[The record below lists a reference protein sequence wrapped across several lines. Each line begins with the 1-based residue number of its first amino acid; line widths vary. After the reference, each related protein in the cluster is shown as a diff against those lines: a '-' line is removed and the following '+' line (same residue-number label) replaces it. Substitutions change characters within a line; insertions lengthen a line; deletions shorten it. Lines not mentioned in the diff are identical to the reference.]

1 MTNDT
6 SVTDF
11 PFLARQLTRK
21 FLVNMLQD
29 VVSRDS
35 RGIILRE
42 TQERNFDIA
51 LLAHCHYITIQ
62 AKWDL
67 FSWVCDN
74 IARKLWTTDGMWLG
88 LKGNKNN
95 LPNTPSSTSAYFTRI
110 RAREAVGMHGS
121 LSLEPHDKSK
131 LLQLNLK
138 KKRVRI
144 PVTQGISPMMKPH
157 FFRAARACSVV
168 H

>member
-74 IARKLWTTDGMWLG
+74 TARKLWTTDGMWLG

-131 LLQLNLK
+131 LLQLN
-138 KKRVRI
+138 
-144 PVTQGISPMMKPH
+144 
-157 FFRAARACSVV
+157 
-168 H
+168 

>member
-1 MTNDT
+1 MVPYWKSEMGKFQLHHATFPNEPHIMTNDT

-21 FLVNMLQD
+21 FLVSMLQD

-67 FSWVCDN
+67 FS
-74 IARKLWTTDGMWLG
+74 
-88 LKGNKNN
+88 
-95 LPNTPSSTSAYFTRI
+95 
-110 RAREAVGMHGS
+110 
-121 LSLEPHDKSK
+121 
-131 LLQLNLK
+131 
-138 KKRVRI
+138 
-144 PVTQGISPMMKPH
+144 
-157 FFRAARACSVV
+157 
-168 H
+168 

>member
-1 MTNDT
+1 
-6 SVTDF
+6 
-11 PFLARQLTRK
+11 
-21 FLVNMLQD
+21 
-29 VVSRDS
+29 
-35 RGIILRE
+35 
-42 TQERNFDIA
+42 
-51 LLAHCHYITIQ
+51 
-62 AKWDL
+62 
-67 FSWVCDN
+67 
-74 IARKLWTTDGMWLG
+74 MWLG

-144 PVTQGISPMMKPH
+144 PVTQGISPMMEPH